1 MDFYKEYY
9 QDNKFIGFIPCEKD
23 REVIGFNGR
32 IKQVAEKDI
41 QIGKK
46 RIKAGQEFMTILYPL
61 CLTKKT

>member
-1 MDFYKEYY
+1 MQFFKEYY
-9 QDNKFIGFIPCEKD
+9 QENKFIGFIHCEKD

-32 IKQVAEKDI
+32 KKEVAEKDI

-61 CLTKKT
+61 CLTKRT